1 MIYIIKNKP
10 YIKVANYYKEVSI
23 DKKGK
28 EFSVIPVKGE
38 NTTIE
43 YVDEKEI
50 NKTTLEEYY
59 NTKKNSKVETKATK
73 QINSRLKLSE
83 LD

>member
-43 YVDEKEI
+43 YVNENEI
-50 NKTTLEEYY
+50 GQTTLAEYY
-59 NTKKNSKVETKATK
+59 NSKKNSKAETKNSR
-73 QINSRLKLSE
+73 QINSSLKLSK